1 MPRCVLKL
9 DREHDAYVLFSSVV
23 DGVVSDVMTREQM
36 FAHLKRED
44 RVMPDELVEARL
56 VRADLTGTS
65 SKDGDYGWDDGAVL
79 ILNGGACE
87 QVIPRD
93 RLYEFAIQE
102 QEAIQE
108 KRRSS

>member
-23 DGVVSDVMTREQM
+23 DGVVSEVMNREQM

-44 RVMPDELVEARL
+44 RAMPDELVEVRL

-65 SKDGDYGWDDGAVL
+65 SKDGDYGWDDGYVL
-79 ILNGGACE
+79 ILDGGARE
-87 QVIPRD
+87 DRVPREE
-93 RLYEFAIQE
+93 LYEYVTQG
-102 QEAIQE
+102 
-108 KRRSS
+108 KPS